1 MTLWEKVEKENE
13 TLLTTTFV
21 NLIPNTA
28 YKFILTCKDTSEMI
42 SKELQITT
50 DYGRPSDSIESVNV
64 TFDYPIIRIE
74 WSSPSISIDS
84 FTEYRIFID
93 NKDSFVSTKSNTS
106 FQISNKYIDSK
117 SHTVS
122 IAVCYVNNQNATL
135 CSSKNKAEKSF
146 SFSIPT
152 TTTTAPPTSPSTT
165 SNGIYSY
172 SISICVFLFS
182 LINIF
187 LI

>member
-1 MTLWEKVEKENE
+1 MTPWEKVEKENE